1 MCISLRPGWPGFVW
15 NGRHPIENA
24 LCAGGPA
31 RPCLMTGLIIV
42 SMTVA
47 ACTADPPGDPG
58 SMADPAS
65 AEGQPDAEAIRPFTI
80 EIADEVLEDLN
91 DRLARTRLPDQIPG
105 TGWEYGTNRAYME
118 ELLAYWQDDF
128 DWRAQERR
136 LNEFDHFKTVIDG
149 VDVHFIHQ
157 RSPEEDAIPLLLTHG
172 WPGSVVEFTEIIGPL
187 TDPAAYGGNAADAFH
202 LVIPSLPGYGFSG
215 KPTERGYNP
224 ERMADVLAGLMERLG
239 YDRYGAQ
246 GGDWG
251 AIISRILA
259 GNYSDR
265 LIGLHSNM
273 ISGGPPPGGNPEEG
287 VPVEELERR
296 RERVE
301 SFSDGR
307 GYSAIQGTKP
317 QTLGY
322 GLNDSPAGLAA
333 WIVEK
338 FHGWSDHDGN
348 VESAFTKDELLTNI
362 TLYWVTETITSSTRL
377 YYESGNTPA
386 TRRVGYIDVPTGAA
400 IFPKELF
407 YVPQR
412 WAEARYNM
420 VQYTVMPRGGH
431 FAALEEPELLVDDI
445 RALFR
450 GLR

>member
-1 MCISLRPGWPGFVW
+1 M
-15 NGRHPIENA
+15 A
-24 LCAGGPA
+24 
-31 RPCLMTGLIIV
+31 GLIIV

-47 ACTADPPGDPG
+47 ACTADPSGDPG
-58 SMADPAS
+58 SGANPAS
-65 AEGQPDAEAIRPFTI
+65 AEGQPDTEAIRPFTI

-128 DWRAQERR
+128 DWRAQERM

-157 RSPEEDAIPLLLTHG
+157 RSPEEGAIPLLLTHG
-172 WPGSVVEFTEIIGPL
+172 WPGSFVEFTEIIGPL

-224 ERMADVLAGLMERLG
+224 ERMGDVLAGLMERLG

-251 AIISRILA
+251 AIISRLLA

-273 ISGGPPPGGNPEEG
+273 IIAGPPPGAADPNEG
-287 VPVEELERR
+287 VPAEELERR
-296 RERVE
+296 RERAE

-338 FHGWSDHDGN
+338 FHAWSDNDGD
-348 VESAFTKDELLTNI
+348 VESAFTKEELLTNI

-386 TRRVGYIDVPTGAA
+386 TRQVGYIDVPTGAA
-400 IFPKELF
+400 IFPNELF
-407 YVPQR
+407 YAPQR
-412 WAEARYNM
+412 WAEASYNM

-445 RALFR
+445 RAFFR